1 MGQGLYIK
9 IAQVVAEVFGISA
22 DRVRITATTTG
33 KVPNT
38 SATAASSGSDL
49 NGMAAKIA
57 ATAIKARM
65 IDFAAKAWKVAK
77 SRIKFE
83 KGQVLIGNQRISFGE
98 LAKKVHGGRVS
109 LSSTGFYSTPKIT
122 WDRPK
127 GRGNPFFY
135 FAYGASC
142 SEVTIDTMTGE
153 MRVDRVDILHD
164 VGRSLNPAIDMGQ
177 IEGGFVQG
185 MGWLTTEELVFDDK
199 GQLRTHAPSTYKIPC
214 ASDVPA
220 DFRVKLY
227 ESGGNPA
234 DSIYRSKAV
243 GEPPLMLPISVW
255 CAIADAVGSL
265 KPRGHSKT
273 RRAGHAGSHFA
284 GGEGDAGMKV
294 WAHIAKALEAH
305 GTCAMISVVKVE
317 GSTPREAGARI
328 VVTPLGFHGTIG
340 GGTLEWQAI
349 AKAQALLG
357 KPTQHKLSVHS
368 LGPDLGQCCG
378 GRVQL
383 VTEVFARNDL
393 AAARD
398 FAAREESGVFAVTGR
413 ILAPDFSEQFG
424 DSNRKL
430 YLFGAG
436 HVGRALILALA
447 PLPFDVIWIDPREG
461 AFPSVVPSNVVTI
474 QSENPAAEIAD
485 APPGSFALV
494 MTHSHALDL
503 EIIDAVLRSPRF
515 AYAGLIGS
523 ATKRARF
530 SKRLREAG
538 IPDENISAMVC
549 PIGIPS
555 IKSKHPSA
563 IAAATA
569 VQLLERDEHL
579 RCAESP
585 LAESLRL
592 DKVGAG
598 RRAS

>member
-1 MGQGLYIK
+1 
-9 IAQVVAEVFGISA
+9 
-22 DRVRITATTTG
+22 
-33 KVPNT
+33 
-38 SATAASSGSDL
+38 
-49 NGMAAKIA
+49 
-57 ATAIKARM
+57 
-65 IDFAAKAWKVAK
+65 
-77 SRIKFE
+77 
-83 KGQVLIGNQRISFGE
+83 
-98 LAKKVHGGRVS
+98 
-109 LSSTGFYSTPKIT
+109 
-122 WDRPK
+122 
-127 GRGNPFFY
+127 
-135 FAYGASC
+135 
-142 SEVTIDTMTGE
+142 
-153 MRVDRVDILHD
+153 
-164 VGRSLNPAIDMGQ
+164 
-177 IEGGFVQG
+177 
-185 MGWLTTEELVFDDK
+185 
-199 GQLRTHAPSTYKIPC
+199 
-214 ASDVPA
+214 
-220 DFRVKLY
+220 
-227 ESGGNPA
+227 
-234 DSIYRSKAV
+234 
-243 GEPPLMLPISVW
+243 
-255 CAIADAVGSL
+255 
-265 KPRGHSKT
+265 
-273 RRAGHAGSHFA
+273 
-284 GGEGDAGMKV
+284 MKV
-294 WAHIAKALEAH
+294 WAPIAKTLDAH

-393 AAARD
+393 AAVKD
-398 FAAREESGVFAVTGR
+398 FAGREENGVFAVTGR

-436 HVGRALILALA
+436 HVGRALMLALA

-461 AFPSVVPSNVVTI
+461 AFPAVVPSNVVTI
-474 QSENPAAEIAD
+474 QSENPAGEIAK
-485 APPGSFALV
+485 ALPGSFAVV

-523 ATKRARF
+523 ATKRVRF

-538 IPDENISAMVC
+538 VAENRIDGLVC
-549 PIGIPS
+549 PIGIPG
-555 IKSKHPSA
+555 IKSKHPAA

-569 VQLLERDEHL
+569 AQLLERDEVM

-585 LAESLRL
+585 RAGTIQLA
-592 DKVGAG
+592 KVGAG

>member
-1 MGQGLYIK
+1 
-9 IAQVVAEVFGISA
+9 
-22 DRVRITATTTG
+22 
-33 KVPNT
+33 
-38 SATAASSGSDL
+38 
-49 NGMAAKIA
+49 
-57 ATAIKARM
+57 
-65 IDFAAKAWKVAK
+65 
-77 SRIKFE
+77 
-83 KGQVLIGNQRISFGE
+83 
-98 LAKKVHGGRVS
+98 
-109 LSSTGFYSTPKIT
+109 
-122 WDRPK
+122 
-127 GRGNPFFY
+127 
-135 FAYGASC
+135 
-142 SEVTIDTMTGE
+142 
-153 MRVDRVDILHD
+153 
-164 VGRSLNPAIDMGQ
+164 
-177 IEGGFVQG
+177 
-185 MGWLTTEELVFDDK
+185 
-199 GQLRTHAPSTYKIPC
+199 
-214 ASDVPA
+214 
-220 DFRVKLY
+220 
-227 ESGGNPA
+227 
-234 DSIYRSKAV
+234 
-243 GEPPLMLPISVW
+243 
-255 CAIADAVGSL
+255 
-265 KPRGHSKT
+265 
-273 RRAGHAGSHFA
+273 
-284 GGEGDAGMKV
+284 MKV
-294 WAHIAKALEAH
+294 WAPIAKALEAH

-357 KPTQHKLSVHS
+357 TPTQHKLSVHS

-383 VTEVFARNDL
+383 VTEVFSRSDL

-398 FAAREESGVFAVTGR
+398 FAAREEGGVFAVVGR
-413 ILAPDFSEQFG
+413 IVGPDFNEQFG

-461 AFPSVVPSNVVTI
+461 AFPSVVPSNVMTI
-474 QSENPAAEIAD
+474 QSENPAAEIAN

-494 MTHSHALDL
+494 MTHSHGLDF
-503 EIIDAVLRSPRF
+503 EIIDAVLRSPPF

-538 IPDENISAMVC
+538 ILDENISAMVC

-555 IKSKHPSA
+555 IKSKHPAA

-569 VQLLERDEHL
+569 VQLLERDEAM

-585 LAESLRL
+585 LADPLRL

>member
-1 MGQGLYIK
+1 
-9 IAQVVAEVFGISA
+9 
-22 DRVRITATTTG
+22 
-33 KVPNT
+33 
-38 SATAASSGSDL
+38 
-49 NGMAAKIA
+49 
-57 ATAIKARM
+57 
-65 IDFAAKAWKVAK
+65 
-77 SRIKFE
+77 
-83 KGQVLIGNQRISFGE
+83 
-98 LAKKVHGGRVS
+98 
-109 LSSTGFYSTPKIT
+109 
-122 WDRPK
+122 
-127 GRGNPFFY
+127 
-135 FAYGASC
+135 
-142 SEVTIDTMTGE
+142 
-153 MRVDRVDILHD
+153 
-164 VGRSLNPAIDMGQ
+164 
-177 IEGGFVQG
+177 
-185 MGWLTTEELVFDDK
+185 
-199 GQLRTHAPSTYKIPC
+199 
-214 ASDVPA
+214 
-220 DFRVKLY
+220 
-227 ESGGNPA
+227 
-234 DSIYRSKAV
+234 
-243 GEPPLMLPISVW
+243 
-255 CAIADAVGSL
+255 
-265 KPRGHSKT
+265 
-273 RRAGHAGSHFA
+273 
-284 GGEGDAGMKV
+284 MKV

-357 KPTQHKLSVHS
+357 KLTQHKLSVHS

-383 VTEVFARNDL
+383 VTEVFARGDL
-393 AAARD
+393 AVARD
-398 FAAREESGVFAVTGR
+398 FAAREETELFAVTGR

-436 HVGRALILALA
+436 LVGRALILALA

-474 QSENPAAEIAD
+474 QSENPASEIAD

-503 EIIDAVLRSPRF
+503 EIMDAVLCRPRF
-515 AYAGLIGS
+515 GYAGLIGS

-538 IPDENISAMVC
+538 IADENISAMVC

-555 IKSKHPSA
+555 IKSKHPAA

-585 LAESLRL
+585 LADALRL

>member
-1 MGQGLYIK
+1 
-9 IAQVVAEVFGISA
+9 
-22 DRVRITATTTG
+22 
-33 KVPNT
+33 
-38 SATAASSGSDL
+38 
-49 NGMAAKIA
+49 
-57 ATAIKARM
+57 
-65 IDFAAKAWKVAK
+65 
-77 SRIKFE
+77 
-83 KGQVLIGNQRISFGE
+83 
-98 LAKKVHGGRVS
+98 
-109 LSSTGFYSTPKIT
+109 
-122 WDRPK
+122 
-127 GRGNPFFY
+127 
-135 FAYGASC
+135 
-142 SEVTIDTMTGE
+142 
-153 MRVDRVDILHD
+153 
-164 VGRSLNPAIDMGQ
+164 
-177 IEGGFVQG
+177 
-185 MGWLTTEELVFDDK
+185 
-199 GQLRTHAPSTYKIPC
+199 
-214 ASDVPA
+214 
-220 DFRVKLY
+220 
-227 ESGGNPA
+227 
-234 DSIYRSKAV
+234 
-243 GEPPLMLPISVW
+243 
-255 CAIADAVGSL
+255 
-265 KPRGHSKT
+265 
-273 RRAGHAGSHFA
+273 
-284 GGEGDAGMKV
+284 MKV
-294 WAHIAKALEAH
+294 WVQIVKTLEVH

-398 FAAREESGVFAVTGR
+398 FAAREETGVFAVMGR
-413 ILAPDFSEQFG
+413 ILAPDFNEQFG

-447 PLPFDVIWIDPREG
+447 PLPFDVIWIDAREG
-461 AFPSVVPSNVVTI
+461 AFPSAVPSNVVTI
-474 QSENPAAEIAD
+474 QSENPAAEIVD
-485 APPGSFALV
+485 APPSSFALV
-494 MTHSHALDL
+494 MTHSHGLDL
-503 EIIDAVLRSPRF
+503 EIIDAVLRSSRF

-555 IKSKHPSA
+555 IKSKHPAA

-569 VQLLERDEHL
+569 VQLLERDEVM

-585 LAESLRL
+585 LADSLRL

>member
-1 MGQGLYIK
+1 
-9 IAQVVAEVFGISA
+9 
-22 DRVRITATTTG
+22 
-33 KVPNT
+33 
-38 SATAASSGSDL
+38 
-49 NGMAAKIA
+49 
-57 ATAIKARM
+57 
-65 IDFAAKAWKVAK
+65 
-77 SRIKFE
+77 
-83 KGQVLIGNQRISFGE
+83 
-98 LAKKVHGGRVS
+98 
-109 LSSTGFYSTPKIT
+109 
-122 WDRPK
+122 
-127 GRGNPFFY
+127 
-135 FAYGASC
+135 
-142 SEVTIDTMTGE
+142 
-153 MRVDRVDILHD
+153 
-164 VGRSLNPAIDMGQ
+164 
-177 IEGGFVQG
+177 
-185 MGWLTTEELVFDDK
+185 
-199 GQLRTHAPSTYKIPC
+199 
-214 ASDVPA
+214 
-220 DFRVKLY
+220 
-227 ESGGNPA
+227 
-234 DSIYRSKAV
+234 
-243 GEPPLMLPISVW
+243 
-255 CAIADAVGSL
+255 
-265 KPRGHSKT
+265 
-273 RRAGHAGSHFA
+273 
-284 GGEGDAGMKV
+284 MKV
-294 WAHIAKALEAH
+294 WAHIAKTLEAH

-357 KPTQHKLSVHS
+357 KPTQHTLSVHS

-383 VTEVFARNDL
+383 VTEVFARSDL
-393 AAARD
+393 AVAKD
-398 FAAREESGVFAVTGR
+398 FATREESGVFEVTGR
-413 ILAPDFSEQFG
+413 ILASDFSEQFG

-436 HVGRALILALA
+436 HVGRALVLALA

-474 QSENPAAEIAD
+474 QSENSAAEIAD

-503 EIIDAVLRSPRF
+503 EIIDAILRSPRF

-538 IPDENISAMVC
+538 IPDENINAMVC

-569 VQLLERDEHL
+569 VQLLERDEAM

-585 LAESLRL
+585 LADALRL

>member
-1 MGQGLYIK
+1 
-9 IAQVVAEVFGISA
+9 
-22 DRVRITATTTG
+22 
-33 KVPNT
+33 
-38 SATAASSGSDL
+38 
-49 NGMAAKIA
+49 
-57 ATAIKARM
+57 
-65 IDFAAKAWKVAK
+65 
-77 SRIKFE
+77 
-83 KGQVLIGNQRISFGE
+83 
-98 LAKKVHGGRVS
+98 
-109 LSSTGFYSTPKIT
+109 
-122 WDRPK
+122 
-127 GRGNPFFY
+127 
-135 FAYGASC
+135 
-142 SEVTIDTMTGE
+142 
-153 MRVDRVDILHD
+153 
-164 VGRSLNPAIDMGQ
+164 
-177 IEGGFVQG
+177 
-185 MGWLTTEELVFDDK
+185 
-199 GQLRTHAPSTYKIPC
+199 
-214 ASDVPA
+214 
-220 DFRVKLY
+220 
-227 ESGGNPA
+227 
-234 DSIYRSKAV
+234 
-243 GEPPLMLPISVW
+243 
-255 CAIADAVGSL
+255 
-265 KPRGHSKT
+265 
-273 RRAGHAGSHFA
+273 
-284 GGEGDAGMKV
+284 MKV
-294 WAHIAKALEAH
+294 WAPIAKTLEAH

-357 KPTQHKLSVHS
+357 KPTQHRLSVHS
-368 LGPDLGQCCG
+368 LGPDLDQCCG

-383 VTEVFARNDL
+383 VTEVFSRSDL

-398 FAAREESGVFAVTGR
+398 FAAREETGLFAVTGR

-485 APPGSFALV
+485 APSGSFALV

-523 ATKRARF
+523 ATKRVRF

-555 IKSKHPSA
+555 IKSKHPAA

-569 VQLLERDEHL
+569 VQLLERDEL
-579 RCAESP
+579 MRCAESP
-585 LAESLRL
+585 LADALRL

>member
-1 MGQGLYIK
+1 
-9 IAQVVAEVFGISA
+9 
-22 DRVRITATTTG
+22 
-33 KVPNT
+33 
-38 SATAASSGSDL
+38 
-49 NGMAAKIA
+49 
-57 ATAIKARM
+57 
-65 IDFAAKAWKVAK
+65 
-77 SRIKFE
+77 
-83 KGQVLIGNQRISFGE
+83 
-98 LAKKVHGGRVS
+98 
-109 LSSTGFYSTPKIT
+109 
-122 WDRPK
+122 
-127 GRGNPFFY
+127 
-135 FAYGASC
+135 
-142 SEVTIDTMTGE
+142 
-153 MRVDRVDILHD
+153 
-164 VGRSLNPAIDMGQ
+164 
-177 IEGGFVQG
+177 
-185 MGWLTTEELVFDDK
+185 
-199 GQLRTHAPSTYKIPC
+199 
-214 ASDVPA
+214 
-220 DFRVKLY
+220 
-227 ESGGNPA
+227 
-234 DSIYRSKAV
+234 
-243 GEPPLMLPISVW
+243 
-255 CAIADAVGSL
+255 
-265 KPRGHSKT
+265 
-273 RRAGHAGSHFA
+273 
-284 GGEGDAGMKV
+284 MKV
-294 WAHIAKALEAH
+294 WAPIAKALEAH

-340 GGTLEWQAI
+340 GGTLEWHAI

-383 VTEVFARNDL
+383 VTEVFSRSDL
-393 AAARD
+393 AAVRD
-398 FAAREESGVFAVTGR
+398 FAAREEAGVFAVTER

-461 AFPSVVPSNVVTI
+461 AFPAAVPSNVVTI

-494 MTHSHALDL
+494 MTHSHGLDL

-523 ATKRARF
+523 GTKRARF

-538 IPDENISAMVC
+538 IADENISAMVC
-549 PIGIPS
+549 PIGVPS

-569 VQLLERDEHL
+569 VQLLERDEVM

-585 LAESLRL
+585 LADALRL
-592 DKVGAG
+592 DKVGA
-598 RRAS
+598 RRPAS

>member
-1 MGQGLYIK
+1 
-9 IAQVVAEVFGISA
+9 
-22 DRVRITATTTG
+22 
-33 KVPNT
+33 
-38 SATAASSGSDL
+38 
-49 NGMAAKIA
+49 
-57 ATAIKARM
+57 
-65 IDFAAKAWKVAK
+65 
-77 SRIKFE
+77 
-83 KGQVLIGNQRISFGE
+83 
-98 LAKKVHGGRVS
+98 
-109 LSSTGFYSTPKIT
+109 
-122 WDRPK
+122 
-127 GRGNPFFY
+127 
-135 FAYGASC
+135 
-142 SEVTIDTMTGE
+142 
-153 MRVDRVDILHD
+153 
-164 VGRSLNPAIDMGQ
+164 
-177 IEGGFVQG
+177 
-185 MGWLTTEELVFDDK
+185 
-199 GQLRTHAPSTYKIPC
+199 
-214 ASDVPA
+214 
-220 DFRVKLY
+220 
-227 ESGGNPA
+227 
-234 DSIYRSKAV
+234 
-243 GEPPLMLPISVW
+243 
-255 CAIADAVGSL
+255 
-265 KPRGHSKT
+265 
-273 RRAGHAGSHFA
+273 
-284 GGEGDAGMKV
+284 MKV
-294 WAHIAKALEAH
+294 WAHIAKALDAH

-383 VTEVFARNDL
+383 VTEVFARSDP
-393 AAARD
+393 AVAKD
-398 FAAREESGVFAVTGR
+398 FAAREESGMFAVMGR
-413 ILAPDFSEQFG
+413 ILTPDFSEQFG

-461 AFPSVVPSNVVTI
+461 AFPSATPSNVVTI

-494 MTHSHALDL
+494 MTHSHPLDL

-538 IPDENISAMVC
+538 VAENRIDGLVC

-555 IKSKHPSA
+555 IKSKHPAA

-569 VQLLERDEHL
+569 VQLLERDEVM

-585 LAESLRL
+585 LADPLRL

>member
-1 MGQGLYIK
+1 
-9 IAQVVAEVFGISA
+9 
-22 DRVRITATTTG
+22 
-33 KVPNT
+33 
-38 SATAASSGSDL
+38 
-49 NGMAAKIA
+49 
-57 ATAIKARM
+57 
-65 IDFAAKAWKVAK
+65 
-77 SRIKFE
+77 
-83 KGQVLIGNQRISFGE
+83 
-98 LAKKVHGGRVS
+98 
-109 LSSTGFYSTPKIT
+109 
-122 WDRPK
+122 
-127 GRGNPFFY
+127 
-135 FAYGASC
+135 
-142 SEVTIDTMTGE
+142 
-153 MRVDRVDILHD
+153 
-164 VGRSLNPAIDMGQ
+164 
-177 IEGGFVQG
+177 
-185 MGWLTTEELVFDDK
+185 
-199 GQLRTHAPSTYKIPC
+199 
-214 ASDVPA
+214 
-220 DFRVKLY
+220 
-227 ESGGNPA
+227 
-234 DSIYRSKAV
+234 
-243 GEPPLMLPISVW
+243 
-255 CAIADAVGSL
+255 
-265 KPRGHSKT
+265 
-273 RRAGHAGSHFA
+273 
-284 GGEGDAGMKV
+284 MKV
-294 WAHIAKALEAH
+294 WTHIAKTLEAH
-305 GTCAMISVVKVE
+305 GTCAMVSVVKVE

-357 KPTQHKLSVHS
+357 KPTQHKLSIHS

-393 AAARD
+393 AAVRD
-398 FAAREESGVFAVTGR
+398 FAVREESGVFAVMGR

-461 AFPSVVPSNVVTI
+461 AFPAVVPSNVVTI
-474 QSENPAAEIAD
+474 QSENPVAEIAE
-485 APPGSFALV
+485 APSGSFALV

-538 IPDENISAMVC
+538 VAESRIEELVC
-549 PIGIPS
+549 PIGISS

-585 LAESLRL
+585 LADSLRL